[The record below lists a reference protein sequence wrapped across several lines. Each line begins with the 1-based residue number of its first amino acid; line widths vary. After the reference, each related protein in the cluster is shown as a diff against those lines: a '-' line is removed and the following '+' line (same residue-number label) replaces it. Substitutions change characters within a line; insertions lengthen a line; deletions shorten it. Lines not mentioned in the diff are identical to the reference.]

1 MNIKGF
7 ILLIII
13 FFQFLISTSS
23 FSEDEFEFD
32 VTEIEILEE
41 GNLYKGI
48 KKGIV
53 TTNDG

>member
-48 KKGIV
+48 KKELSQQTMV
-53 TTNDG
+53 